1 MAMAYGAL
9 VERTVPMSRK
19 EFFARLADFGGIKKF
34 MPEIESVETRGEGVG
49 SIRTVTIKG
58 IPGGMMERLEALV
71 DGRLLSYSIIN
82 ETPLPMEHYH
92 AVVEL
97 DDAPGGGTRVRWG
110 SHWVAKGVD
119 DATVRDMLVG
129 LYERLIAGIAGTR
142 GK

>member
-1 MAMAYGAL
+1 MAYGAL

-34 MPEIESVETRGEGVG
+34 MPEIESVEVRGEGVG

-58 IPGGMMERLEALV
+58 IPGGMLERLDALV

-82 ETPLPMEHYH
+82 DTPLPMAHYH

-110 SHWVAKGVD
+110 SNWVAKGVD